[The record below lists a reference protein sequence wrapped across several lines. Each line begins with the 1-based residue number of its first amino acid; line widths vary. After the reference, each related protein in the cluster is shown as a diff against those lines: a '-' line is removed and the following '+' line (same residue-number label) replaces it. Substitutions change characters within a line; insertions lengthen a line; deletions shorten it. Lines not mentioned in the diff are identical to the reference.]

1 LAQFCHGLVWAALE
15 QGRMNSLT
23 APGYARTSE
32 VNKEGWE
39 KSTFPLLCETCL
51 GDNPYVRMQ
60 KEDASTECKICV
72 RPFTLFRWK
81 AGTNGRYKATIVC
94 QCCAKMKNVC
104 QTCLF
109 DLEYGL
115 PVQVRDRYLAELGQE
130 AIVMPESRVGRDYKL
145 QNLHAAGENGD
156 DPTLTYGKAR
166 HPMLERLAR
175 KTPYYKRNEARL
187 CTFYVKGACNR
198 GGDCPFKHELP
209 KGGELANQKLRDR
222 FHGENDPLAAKI
234 MRKADEDLTLM
245 PPEDKSVC
253 TLYCGGLEPSV
264 TEKDIR
270 DKFYVHGEIRSI
282 RISKKQSCAFVTYV
296 KREEAEVAA
305 AQLHRILEL
314 KGKKV
319 HVMWGRPQ
327 VNPQTQA
334 SAAIAGGSADATGV
348 PPAMPAGVPP
358 TLGAQGAYK
367 PYYPSMDPTSQGNT
381 LLEGEGPTASSST
394 ATAPAAAR
402 ASPAARAPSA
412 PAPATQAAAHLP
424 QAPAGKA
431 TGTGSFQF

>member
-1 LAQFCHGLVWAALE
+1 
-15 QGRMNSLT
+15 
-23 APGYARTSE
+23 
-32 VNKEGWE
+32 
-39 KSTFPLLCETCL
+39 L

-81 AGTNGRYKATIVC
+81 AGTNGRYKATVIC
-94 QCCAKMKNVC
+94 QSCAKMKNVC

-115 PVQVRDRYLAELGQE
+115 PVQVRDRYLEELGQE
-130 AIVMPESRVGRDYKL
+130 KIEMPESRVGRDFKL
-145 QNLHAAGENGD
+145 QNMHAAGDVEGAD
-156 DPTLTYGKAR
+156 TPYGKVR

-175 KTPYYKRNEARL
+175 KTPYYKRNEARI
-187 CTFYVKGACNR
+187 CTFFVKGACNR

-234 MRKADEDLTLM
+234 MRKATEDLTLM
-245 PPEDKSVC
+245 PPEDKSIC

-282 RISKKQSCAFVTYV
+282 RISKKQSCCFVTYV

-305 AQLHRILEL
+305 AQLYRILEL

-327 VNPQTQA
+327 QTVQTQA
-334 SAAIAGGSADATGV
+334 SEQLAAAGTAAPPVPGM
-348 PPAMPAGVPP
+348 PPATPAG
-358 TLGAQGAYK
+358 TYK
-367 PYYPSMDPTSQGNT
+367 PYYPSMDPTAMGNT
-381 LLEGEGPTASSST
+381 LLEGEGVSAAAST
-394 ATAPAAAR
+394 AAPVAQHQPAR
-402 ASPAARAPSA
+402 AARAPAA
-412 PAPATQAAAHLP
+412 PAPA
-424 QAPAGKA
+424 APAVGPKA
-431 TGTGSFQF
+431 PSGQATSTGSFAF